1 MVRGFRLTRRPWAVA
16 ATLAALPRLARM
28 YVRLMGDARVPL
40 GPKLIV
46 VAALAY
52 LISPL
57 DLVPDLL
64 VPVLGQLDD
73 IAVLWLAFAALVRLS
88 PPEVVAEHRAG
99 TARRGR

>member
-1 MVRGFRLTRRPWAVA
+1 M
-16 ATLAALPRLARM
+16 LAALPRMARL
-28 YVRLMGDARVPL
+28 YVRLMGDPRVSV

-73 IAVLWLAFAALVRLS
+73 IAILGLAFAALMRLS
-88 PPEVVAEHRAG
+88 PPEVVAEHDPARV
-99 TARRGR
+99 RRGG